1 MMHTAV
7 GWHVE
12 LEFQEDDQHTRAA
25 ALVRLPDGSEVKAHG
40 SASRHHTDANQP
52 RVGEEIAGARAL
64 NELAMELLTKAHEE
78 IDTSSGRTS
87 HPIHM

>member
-12 LEFQEDDQHTRAA
+12 MEFSEDDQHTRAVA
-25 ALVRLPDGSEVKAHG
+25 MVRLPDGSEVRAHG
-40 SASRHHTDANQP
+40 HASRHYTDSNQP

-64 NELAMELLTKAHEE
+64 NELAMQMLDKAHRE
-78 IDTSSGRTS
+78 IDETAGRVS
-87 HPIHM
+87 HPIHV

>member
-1 MMHTAV
+1 MMQTTV

-12 LEFQEDDQHTRAA
+12 LEFQEDETHTRAVA
-25 ALVRLPDGSEVKAHG
+25 MVRLPDGSEVRAHG

-64 NELAMELLTKAHEE
+64 NELAMQMLTKAHSE
-78 IDTSSGRTS
+78 IDMASGRTS
-87 HPIHM
+87 HPIHV